1 MLGGLS
7 SGSLL
12 LGSGAFSSARADRN
26 VNVGVA
32 EDDGAFVG
40 YSSQDRTVPM
50 DLTDDDRVLLVTVT
64 NQFAEPVSVT
74 TAKIVE
80 GAEYVSLIEQDSD
93 DVSPGNSVDICG
105 EIDLESLPLG
115 EAIDVSVTVEIEGT
129 GVSADIL
136 GDTTTRQFSI
146 ERIGLRFNGSRRA
159 EIIGPYKESNFEL
172 WFVDK
177 NDSGFEKD
185 KLRDGSLN
193 GNDKI
198 APDDNSNLDDF
209 RLLAVRFADSDVAF
223 YRPDCG
229 ISHEDL
235 PRDWDAAAFKAE
247 ENGNSSCNW

>member
-32 EDDGAFVG
+32 EDDEAFVG
-40 YSSQDRTVPM
+40 YSSENRRVPM
-50 DLTDDDRVLLVTVT
+50 DLTDDDRVPLVTVT
-64 NQFAEPVSVT
+64 NRFAESVSVT
-74 TAKIVE
+74 ADVE
-80 GAEYVSLIEQDSD
+80 GDVSLIEPDSD
-93 DVSPGNSVDICG
+93 DVGPGNSVDIYG
-105 EIDLESLPLG
+105 EIDLESLDPD

-159 EIIGPYKESNFEL
+159 KLIGSYEESNFEL
-172 WFVDK
+172 WFVAK
-177 NDSGFEKD
+177 NDSGFEEN

-235 PRDWDAAAFKAE
+235 PWDAAAFKAE
-247 ENGNSSCNW
+247 

>member
-1 MLGGLS
+1 MRGGLS

-12 LGSGAFSSARADRN
+12 LGSGAFSSARAERN
-26 VNVGVA
+26 VNVSVA
-32 EDDGAFVG
+32 EDDEALVG
-40 YSSQDRTVPM
+40 YRSEDRTVPK
-50 DLTDDDRVLLVTVT
+50 DLTDDDRVPLVTVT
-64 NQFAEPVSVT
+64 NQFAESVSVT

-80 GAEYVSLIEQDSD
+80 GAEYVSLIEPDSD
-93 DVSPGNSVDICG
+93 DVGPGNSVDIYG
-105 EIDLESLPLG
+105 EIDLESLHPD

-146 ERIGLRFNGSRRA
+146 ERIGLKFNGSSRA
-159 EIIGPYKESNFEL
+159 EITGSYNESNFEL

-177 NDSGFEKD
+177 NDYGFEED

-223 YRPDCG
+223 YRPDCD
-229 ISHEDL
+229 ISQADL
-235 PRDWDAAAFKAE
+235 PWDAAAFEAE

>member
-32 EDDGAFVG
+32 EDDEAFVG
-40 YSSQDRTVPM
+40 YSSENRRVPM
-50 DLTDDDRVLLVTVT
+50 ELDDGRVPLVTVT
-64 NQFAEPVSVT
+64 NRFAESVSVT
-74 TAKIVE
+74 AEIVE
-80 GAEYVSLIEQDSD
+80 GAEYVSLIESDSD
-93 DVSPGNSVDICG
+93 DVDPGNSVDIYG
-105 EIDLESLPLG
+105 EIDLESLDPD

-146 ERIGLRFNGSRRA
+146 ERIGLKFNGSSRA
-159 EIIGPYKESNFEL
+159 EITGSYNESNFEL

-177 NDSGFEKD
+177 NDYGFEED

-223 YRPDCG
+223 YRPDCD
-229 ISHEDL
+229 ISQADL
-235 PRDWDAAAFKAE
+235 PWDAAAFEAE

>member
-26 VNVGVA
+26 VNVDVE

-50 DLTDDDRVLLVTVT
+50 DLTDDDRVPLVTVT
-64 NQFAEPVSVT
+64 NRFAESVSVT
-74 TAKIVE
+74 AEIVE
-80 GAEYVSLIEQDSD
+80 GDVSLIEPDSD
-93 DVSPGNSVDICG
+93 DVGPGNSVDIYG
-105 EIDLESLPLG
+105 EIDLESLDPD

-146 ERIGLRFNGSRRA
+146 ERIGLRFDGSRRA
-159 EIIGPYKESNFEL
+159 EIIGSYEEYNFDL

-177 NDSGFEKD
+177 DDSEFEEYE
-185 KLRDGSLN
+185 LRDGSLN
-193 GNDKI
+193 RDNKI
-198 APDDNSNLDDF
+198 APDDNSKLGDF
-209 RLLAVRFADSDVAF
+209 RLLAVRFADSNVAF

-235 PRDWDAAAFKAE
+235 PWNAAAFEVE